1 VRILVSGA
9 SKHDATADI
18 ATRIGSVLESGG
30 LDVTVT
36 PPASVE
42 SIEGYDAIVL
52 GSGIYVGRWLS
63 DATAFVDR
71 FRTGLIAKPVWL
83 FSSGPLG
90 SPEPKPAGE
99 PEGMAELASAIFAQ
113 EHRTFAGR
121 LDRARLGLGE
131 KAITRVVGAPY
142 GDFRDWEVIEAWAR
156 SIADELAR
164 EPAPAG

>member
-9 SKHDATADI
+9 SRHDATADI
-18 ATRIGSVLESGG
+18 ATRIGLVLESAG
-30 LDVTVT
+30 LDVTVA

-52 GSGIYVGRWLS
+52 GSGVYIGRWLG
-63 DATAFVDR
+63 DANDFVDR
-71 FRTGLIAKPVWL
+71 FRSGLIAKPVWL

-99 PEGMAELASAIFAQ
+99 PEGMAELASAIYAQ

-142 GDFRDWEVIEAWAR
+142 GDFRDWEVIDAWAR
-156 SIADELAR
+156 GIADELAR
-164 EPAPAG
+164 EPAAAG